1 MFKHY
6 IKAARLR
13 TLPLSVSGIIIGSA
27 LAWYEDY
34 KNYQI
39 FVFAILTTVGF
50 QIISNFANDYGDGI
64 KGTDNI
70 DRIGPKR
77 AIQSGV
83 ISPKQMKNAIIITLI
98 ITLIFAL
105 ILIYLSFGFNNL
117 NYSIIF
123 LLLGIISIV
132 AAIKYTVGKKAYGY
146 SGFGD
151 LFVFMFFGLLST
163 IGTYFLYTKNIDL
176 KIIYPAISVGLLS
189 VAVLNLNNMRDIK
202 NDEKS
207 NKNTFAVIIGKKNAK
222 IYHAMLL
229 TLSLVS
235 IIVFSCNF
243 TNKLSS
249 YIYLIAYI
257 PLSLHLLKV
266 INTNNEKDYDPELK
280 KVAIST
286 FFFSVLFAIG
296 LFI

>member
-27 LAWYEDY
+27 LAWHEGY

-39 FVFAILTTVGF
+39 FVFAILTTIGF

-83 ISPKQMKNAIIITLI
+83 ISPKQMKNAIIIALI
-98 ITLIFAL
+98 ITLILAL

-123 LLLGIISIV
+123 LLLGIISIG

-163 IGTYFLYTKNIDL
+163 IGAYFLYTKNIDL

-202 NDEKS
+202 NDKKS
-207 NKNTFAVIIGKKNAK
+207 NKNTFAVKIGKKNAK
-222 IYHAMLL
+222 IYHAVLL

-235 IIVFSCNF
+235 ILVFSYNF

-280 KVAIST
+280 KVALST
-286 FFFSVLFAIG
+286 FLFSVLFTIG